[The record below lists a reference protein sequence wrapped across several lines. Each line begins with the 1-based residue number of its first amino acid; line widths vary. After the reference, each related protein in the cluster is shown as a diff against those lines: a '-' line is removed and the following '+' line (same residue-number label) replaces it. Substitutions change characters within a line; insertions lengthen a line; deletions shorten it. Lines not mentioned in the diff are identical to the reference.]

1 MYIDTLIQ
9 GMPDSSVEKVTD
21 CFQKLET
28 NNYIGTQEAKDA
40 YEICKNHH
48 SYLSD
53 DDAKMGLIR
62 LCAKAWEFNDIEMRA
77 LEHIRQRRETLQNL
91 SEPQYYASIVN
102 IAQKINFQYDY
113 FRPISE
119 INQTFN
125 ELSNDRDL
133 RTLLDINRYLNLSE
147 PLMVELMKSQY
158 QQSFNGNHQTDELI
172 QRIDQAGKLSELP
185 ETAFN
190 NLSSY
195 LIKQVND
202 NVHHDAKID
211 DSSKSEAF
219 KKALKEQSLSD
230 DEAQKILPT
239 YDELCANNKNSVL
252 PRKLDDKCKQLEAEQ
267 KSKQKSIAP
276 AKIQELFNKFESN
289 QNLSPLQTY
298 HLYRYVNHSLD
309 HDMPPHD
316 RIKFER
322 IFQDIPSELRV
333 KGAQWDELFDDKS
346 IAVIAGVLEQ
356 IKSEHSGGTKKFTVP
371 YLTKDGKSVE
381 LHITSNFMELRV
393 LGGSDK
399 SSINS
404 FIEKVKKGDYPNGIP
419 KDIAGFKFRVHE
431 GIDVTGWGHD
441 GVAIYRPA
449 SKINASSAT
458 IINTYPDSEGTS
470 IIIMEFNNETGV
482 LFTTL
487 RHLDVLKVKKGDKL
501 EDRQPLGSYR
511 LKEVDKDGLKRYQ
524 HPHIEQ
530 LIIEK
535 IDFPKDSENLLG
547 ELQKLYQ
554 RYESESGK
562 YTAQKDLTKDITEA
576 ELQSAQFMNSKTVQM
591 LNPLRHGNDY
601 HSVSLLTTGTSL
613 NQELLNAME
622 SEWLRFSDPLISG
635 GVINDAD
642 EFLKIINGTG
652 ILRDHLKLKALH
664 QILAKAKSMHTE
676 METDTSKL
684 DTLMRDIQSFAT
696 DLNNKWLSLHPEAKK
711 AIDDASREEYETTI
725 IIE

>member
-21 CFQKLET
+21 CLQKLET
-28 NNYIGTQEAKDA
+28 NNYISTQEAKDA

-252 PRKLDDKCKQLEAEQ
+252 PRTLDDKCKQLEAEQ

-322 IFQDIPSELRV
+322 IFKDIPSELRV

-393 LGGSDK
+393 AKDVDEDE
-399 SSINS
+399 I
-404 FIEKVKKGDYPNGIP
+404 KKLIDNIKDNNYPNGIP
-419 KDIAGFKFRVHE
+419 ENIDGFSFRVHE
-431 GIDVTGWGHD
+431 GIDITGWGHD
-441 GVAIYRPA
+441 GVAIYQPDTTIQSTHA
-449 SKINASSAT
+449 E
-458 IINTYPDSEGTS
+458 IINTYPDEEGMS
-470 IIIMEFNNETGV
+470 IVMMEFHKDNGI

-511 LKEVDKDGLKRYQ
+511 LKEVDKYGNKRYH

-530 LIIEK
+530 LIIKKE
-535 IDFPKDSENLLG
+535 DFPDTESTQALLA
-547 ELQKLYQ
+547 ELKKLYQ
-554 RYESESGK
+554 RYDEESES
-562 YTAQKDLTKDITEA
+562 YASQKDLTKDITDA
-576 ELQSAQFMNSKTVQM
+576 ELQSAKFLNSRTVQM
-591 LNPLRHGNDY
+591 LNPLRHDASY
-601 HSVSLLTTGTSL
+601 HSVSLLTTGTRL

-635 GVINDAD
+635 GVIKNAD
-642 EFLKIINGTG
+642 DFLDIIKGTG
-652 ILRDHLKLKALH
+652 LLRDHLKLKALH

-676 METDTSKL
+676 METDTRKL
-684 DTLMRDIQSFAT
+684 DTLMTNIETYSNELLDE
-696 DLNNKWLSLHPEAKK
+696 WLALHPEAEE
-711 AIDDASREEYETTI
+711 AIKDAIKNVGEE
-725 IIE
+725 